1 MDAKASLTG
10 FLGTL
15 TDEENDYFERS
26 LTHWECPLTSEQ
38 ILCQPTLPRRSKTC

>member
-26 LTHWECPLTSEQ
+26 FDALGVSLTSEQ